1 MSGTA
6 FGCGWRRAVGG
17 DRWHGAITTRQF
29 IPSRCACPLPTTHCP
44 AFGCLAP
51 FAALCMASHQPP
63 QTPAATSNLAM
74 TECRMRSGCPA
85 WPQEQEAGRQVN
97 GIRLPTRGRTRVDA
111 CHPMDQDSD
120 RLTAHVRRCVSNP
133 THYLSQLIRRALA
146 LAAGGR
152 SVNDAIQE
160 ELRRSDGLY
169 RGM

>member
-1 MSGTA
+1 MAAGGGGGPVA
-6 FGCGWRRAVGG
+6 WR
-17 DRWHGAITTRQF
+17 DYHEAIYSVTLR
-29 IPSRCACPLPTTHCP
+29 LPTAHYSLP
-44 AFGCLAP
+44 CLWLP
-51 FAALCMASHQPP
+51 CSVCRPLHGQPP
-63 QTPAATSNLAM
+63 ATPAATSNLAM

-133 THYLSQLIRRALA
+133 THYLSQLVRRALA